1 MLYEYKDVN
10 EKLKS
15 NKIAKTIENFELN
28 EYNEIFDG
36 IQIDLLKE
44 IYLGELN
51 LKLTIPKQKLIKT
64 FETTGFLLDKH
75 LADIMESILDT

>member
-1 MLYEYKDVN
+1 LLYEYKDVN

-36 IQIDLLKE
+36 IQIDLLEE

-51 LKLTIPKQKLIKT
+51 LKLTIPNQMKWCSS
-64 FETTGFLLDKH
+64 
-75 LADIMESILDT
+75 SINIWQI